1 VNERQ
6 SWMATLARA
15 STIEI
20 EQHLAK
26 CSPLPVYT
34 RIRGP
39 ELGLIMVRG
48 QTGGRGAPFN
58 IGEMTVC
65 RCTVLTVDG
74 FTGHAYV
81 AGLDIRQAEVA
92 ALLDGVLQDPR
103 RGDLKVKVVGALAA
117 QQAEYKARLAVKAAA
132 TRVQFFAMATMRA

>member
-81 AGLDIRQAEVA
+81 A